1 MWGGKRQ
8 GSGRNKGIAKDWN
21 QYKKNAKKKKLDE
34 AAKYN
39 KKLDTFLVKRV
50 ADNKVKDPSD
60 IDIENNN
67 SNLSDNIEIQVKKNQ
82 EIPVP
87 LPYFQNGCRIIGIY

>member
-21 QYKKNAKKKKLDE
+21 QYKKDTKKKKLDE

-39 KKLDTFLVKRV
+39 KKLDNFL
-50 ADNKVKDPSD
+50 
-60 IDIENNN
+60 
-67 SNLSDNIEIQVKKNQ
+67 
-82 EIPVP
+82 
-87 LPYFQNGCRIIGIY
+87 